1 MFLDVCT
8 TYFQVCKKNYSG
20 NFSWNVGH
28 TFYRKKGDVKYFFQT
43 PADTDFEMKTWLNA
57 IFCKVTMFNQNLSSK

>member
-8 TYFQVCKKNYSG
+8 TYFQVKKFTQVIFLG
-20 NFSWNVGH
+20 MLVVLFIGKTV
-28 TFYRKKGDVKYFFQT
+28 DVKYFFQT

>member
-1 MFLDVCT
+1 MLLDVCT
-8 TYFQVCKKNYSG
+8 TYFQVKKFTQVIFLG
-20 NFSWNVGH
+20 MLVILFIGKTV
-28 TFYRKKGDVKYFFQT
+28 DVKYFFQT

>member
-8 TYFQVCKKNYSG
+8 TYFQVRKKNYSG
-20 NFSWNVGH
+20 NFSWEILFIGKMV
-28 TFYRKKGDVKYFFQT
+28 DVKYFFQT

>member
-8 TYFQVCKKNYSG
+8 TYFHVKKFTQVIFLGMLIILFIGKT
-20 NFSWNVGH
+20 V
-28 TFYRKKGDVKYFFQT
+28 DVEYFFQT

>member
-1 MFLDVCT
+1 MLLDVCT
-8 TYFQVCKKNYSG
+8 TYFQVKKNTQVIFLG
-20 NFSWNVGH
+20 MLVILFIGKTV
-28 TFYRKKGDVKYFFQT
+28 DVKYFFQT

>member
-8 TYFQVCKKNYSG
+8 TNFQVKKFTQVIFLGMSVILFIG
-20 NFSWNVGH
+20 KMV
-28 TFYRKKGDVKYFFQT
+28 DVKYFFQT

>member
-1 MFLDVCT
+1 MFLDT
-8 TYFQVCKKNYSG
+8 TYFQVKKFTQVIFIG
-20 NFSWNVGH
+20 MLVILFIGKTV
-28 TFYRKKGDVKYFFQT
+28 DVKYFFQT

>member
-8 TYFQVCKKNYSG
+8 TYFQVKKFTQVIFLG
-20 NFSWNVGH
+20 MLVILFIGKTV
-28 TFYRKKGDVKYFFQT
+28 DVKYFFQT

>member
-1 MFLDVCT
+1 MFLDT
-8 TYFQVCKKNYSG
+8 TYFQVKKFTQVIFLG
-20 NFSWNVGH
+20 MLVILFIGKTV
-28 TFYRKKGDVKYFFQT
+28 DVKYFFQT